1 MFGIIVRITAHLF
14 LFGLLIFLSSRLIRV
29 EDRLSKLEGG
39 TVEIVVDRTFDGNT
53 GRFGYKL
60 DKVIHEAKRSRKK
73 MTKAS
78 VQ

>member
-1 MFGIIVRITAHLF
+1 
-14 LFGLLIFLSSRLIRV
+14 
-29 EDRLSKLEGG
+29 LSKLEGG